1 MMPLTKKELYNR
13 LLITRDID
21 DIFNPLPLLLL
32 LLVLLFLLILALMQM
47 SEATASQGAWAC
59 L

>member
-1 MMPLTKKELYNR
+1 MEECEGMTNTTPNFSL
-13 LLITRDID
+13 
-21 DIFNPLPLLLL
+21 FNPLPLLLL

>member
-21 DIFNPLPLLLL
+21 DINRYRRW
-32 LLVLLFLLILALMQM
+32 
-47 SEATASQGAWAC
+47 G
-59 L
+59 